1 MDARY
6 RSYLGTNSRIPP
18 HSDWAAI
25 CQWECLP
32 FGRQGQACAQALLP
46 QHSARSLGTFLTAI
60 ETMPAHPS
68 TVSFTH
74 TYHILCVRP
83 WPWYGKKSTVHARFS
98 CRLDT
103 RWAQAITCYVPC
115 RTTRHIWGRQTGG
128 INPLHAAWSAGA
140 KPRHK
145 ISQHSKGSTQGR
157 TCMHILTMT
166 GYGV

>member
-1 MDARY
+1 MDARC
-6 RSYLGTNSRIPP
+6 RSYLDTNSHIPP

-25 CQWECLP
+25 CRWECQP
-32 FGRQGQACAQALLP
+32 CGRQGQACALALLP

-60 ETMPAHPS
+60 ETMLAHPS

-83 WPWYGKKSTVHARFS
+83 WPRYGKRCGARTFS
-98 CRLDT
+98 CRLCT
-103 RWAQAITCYVPC
+103 RWARSITCFVPC
-115 RTTRHIWGRQTGG
+115 RTTRDTWGRQTGG

-145 ISQHSKGSTQGR
+145 TLQHSKGSTQAR
-157 TCMHILTMT
+157 ICMHTLTMN
-166 GYGV
+166 GCGV

>member
-25 CQWECLP
+25 CRWECQP
-32 FGRQGQACAQALLP
+32 CGRQGQACALALLP

-60 ETMPAHPS
+60 ETMLAHPS

-83 WPWYGKKSTVHARFS
+83 WPRYGKRCGARTFS
-98 CRLDT
+98 CRLCT
-103 RWAQAITCYVPC
+103 RWARSITCFVPS
-115 RTTRHIWGRQTGG
+115 RTTRDIWGRQTGG
-128 INPLHAAWSAGA
+128 INPLHAAWSAGRSHA
-140 KPRHK
+140 TRPCNTARDQRRLESVCIH
-145 ISQHSKGSTQGR
+145 
-157 TCMHILTMT
+157 
-166 GYGV
+166 